1 MSSEDSSDEI
11 YYQCQR
17 CANCC
22 RWPGEVVLT
31 EEDTTR
37 IAAFLELSLYDF
49 VQRHTALRLNRQG
62 LTLLA
67 REDGSCEF
75 LDGIDCRIQTV
86 KPEQCRGFP
95 NEWTFPGWRELC
107 EAIEVRRSRSVQET
121 SRSDLVSDPE
131 PE

>member
-1 MSSEDSSDEI
+1 MSSEESKEGV

-31 EEDTTR
+31 EGDTVR
-37 IAAFLELSLYDF
+37 IAEFLGLSPYEF
-49 VQRHTALRLNRQG
+49 VQRHTALRRNRQG

-75 LDGIDCRIQTV
+75 LDGIDCRIQAV

-95 NEWTFPGWRELC
+95 NEWRFPGWRELC
-107 EAIEVRRSRSVQET
+107 EAVEVQTGE
-121 SRSDLVSDPE
+121 SDLVSDAE
-131 PE
+131 PS